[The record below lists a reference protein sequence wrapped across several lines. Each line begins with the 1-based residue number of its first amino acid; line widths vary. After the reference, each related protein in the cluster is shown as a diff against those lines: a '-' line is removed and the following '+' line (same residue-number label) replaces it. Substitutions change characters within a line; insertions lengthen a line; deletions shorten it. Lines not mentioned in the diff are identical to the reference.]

1 MGKVS
6 RHALPLYIV
15 LAASAISTTG
25 NMVALLAVPW
35 FVLETTGSAA
45 LTGVT
50 AAVTVLPT
58 IISGALGGVL
68 VDRIGHRR
76 TSVLAD
82 LASAVA
88 VAAIPILHVT
98 VGIAAWQLLL
108 LVFVGALLDLP
119 AGTARSSLIPEF
131 AERAGVPLERANS
144 LMSTIQQS
152 GNLAGPLIAGTLI
165 ATVGTTAALWFD
177 AATFVVAAGLV
188 AAFVPRP
195 ERPAQIERVSYVEQ
209 LRRGVHFVRDDRVVR
224 LILLIITVTNFLVSP
239 VFTVGLAIY
248 ANQVLGSAIA
258 LGVLS
263 AALGAGALAGA
274 ATYAAIGHRLPRR
287 GTFVGAL
294 TASGAPIAVLAVT
307 EELLVG
313 AAALAF
319 VGFAAAPLNPLIITL
334 IQERTPSHMRA
345 QVIGA
350 AIALAWVAM
359 PLGMLVA
366 GGVAQAF
373 GIRVLF
379 AAVGVAFI
387 LVLAAI
393 LPMRVLHD
401 LDRPRPASE
410 RFA

>member
-1 MGKVS
+1 
-6 RHALPLYIV
+6 
-15 LAASAISTTG
+15 
-25 NMVALLAVPW
+25 MVAHLAIPW

-45 LTGVT
+45 LTGLT

-82 LASAVA
+82 LASAVT
-88 VAAIPILHVT
+88 VAGIPVLHLT
-98 VGIAAWQLLL
+98 SGIAMWQLLV
-108 LVFVGALLDLP
+108 LVFAGALLDLP

-131 AERAGVPLERANS
+131 AARAGMPLVRANS
-144 LMSTIQQS
+144 LLSTIQQG
-152 GNLAGPLIAGTLI
+152 GNLAGPLIAGALI
-165 ATVGTTAALWFD
+165 ATVGATAALWFD
-177 AATFVVAAGLV
+177 AATFLVAAGLV
-188 AAFVPRP
+188 AALVPRP
-195 ERPAQIERVSYVEQ
+195 EHVPPRESVSYLEQ
-209 LRRGVHFVRDDRVVR
+209 LRRGARFLRDDRVVR
-224 LILLIITVTNFLVSP
+224 FVLLIIVVTNWLASP
-239 VFTVGLAIY
+239 MFSVGLPVY

-274 ATYAAIGHRLPRR
+274 ATYGAIGHRLPRR
-287 GTFVGAL
+287 ATFVGAL
-294 TASGAPIAVLAVT
+294 TASGVPLA
-307 EELLVG
+307 LLALTDQLVVG

-334 IQERTPSHMRA
+334 IHERTPVHMRG

-359 PLGMLVA
+359 PLGMLMA
-366 GGVAQAF
+366 GALAEAY

-379 AAVGVAFI
+379 AAVGVTFAVV
-387 LVLAAI
+387 LVAI
-393 LPMRVLHD
+393 LPLQVLRE
-401 LDRPRPASE
+401 LDRPSGSWSATTTPDGGC
-410 RFA
+410 